1 MKRVLACALLVL
13 SAACAQT
20 THGGHV
26 SSGELYAT
34 GNAAYDGYFKDVHN
48 YQSQA
53 AAWDDDRR
61 NTRKALWTQLSLMP
75 DTPDVSTLEAIAAAV
90 AQLGAGPW
98 KLEGQGADVKISGP
112 EGRAEGPFFRALEAT
127 IKAERERAERLRK
140 MVPGIG
146 QLEHT
151 GAELRA
157 SAPRDFN
164 NGAFGENRQSV
175 GQEIEASLKVVGELG
190 RNAARK
196 AQEADDFTSLVKRAL
211 ASQQCPI
218 PEAPAKDPAV
228 AVTGGKKP
236 GGKATDPKATDPKA
250 ADPKKPPPP
259 SGGGGDMFNP

>member
-48 YQSQA
+48 YQAQA
-53 AAWDDDRR
+53 AAWDDERR
-61 NTRKALWTQLSLMP
+61 STRKALWTQLSLMP
-75 DTPDVSTLEAIAAAV
+75 DTPDVST
-90 AQLGAGPW
+90 
-98 KLEGQGADVKISGP
+98 
-112 EGRAEGPFFRALEAT
+112 LEAT

-175 GQEIEASLKVVGELG
+175 GQEIEASIKVVGDLG
-190 RNAARK
+190 RTAARK

-236 GGKATDPKATDPKA
+236 GGKPTDPKAADPKA